1 MALQRTH
8 KSTNVRFIL
17 LLVASALCSA
27 CVSSASLQSSAQACE
42 PGRLAVCAQ
51 FGPQQQCRCEQR
63 HEIDTLLATFG
74 NPAWLGGRH

>member
-1 MALQRTH
+1 MAIQRLH

-17 LLVASALCSA
+17 PLIASALCSA
-27 CVSSASLQSSAQACE
+27 CVSSASLHSASQCE
-42 PGRLAVCAQ
+42 HGRLAVCEQ
-51 FGPQQQCRCEQR
+51 FGPQRQCDCEPQ